1 MGKIFERRL
10 LSILNSDKPYVLC
23 EGLKGLEK
31 ESLRIDQK
39 GALSLSKHPSRL
51 GSALTSKFITTDFSE
66 ALLEFITPAVSSSW
80 EALSFLCDIHQ
91 FTYENIDDELLW
103 VLSMPCK
110 LDKNQE
116 IPLAQYGSSNIGQM
130 KTIYRNGLGL
140 RYGRNMQAIA
150 GIHFNYSLSKDFWP
164 IFQNIEHDQR
174 SIEDFRSSSYMALVR
189 NFKRFGWLV
198 LYLFGSSP
206 AFSKSFASL
215 VDNDMT
221 EYDKDTL
228 YQPYGTSLRMSDLGY
243 TSKVQASIN
252 ISVNN
257 LEDYVSDLREAI
269 ATTEG
274 SYVDLGLLA
283 DGNYQQLSLNKLQIE
298 NEYYS
303 SVRPKRM
310 ALSGERPTTALD
322 RGGVEYVE
330 IRSLDLN
337 AFDPVGINQNTLRF
351 MESFLIYCLLEDSP
365 EMTAREDKE
374 SMANHSATAN
384 YGRSPNL
391 MLQKDGKKISLK
403 NWSLMLMDNI
413 LEVAEMIDR
422 NNNCSDYKKSVEV
435 QIDLIQD
442 ADGTPSARFLQEL
455 HETKLDFAEY
465 GLLLAEKQKHY
476 FSDLMP
482 LNSKKNKLFR
492 DEATT
497 SILKQSEIESINQ
510 LPLNEYLA
518 DYFKT

>member
-1 MGKIFERRL
+1 MGKVFERRL
-10 LSILNSDKPYVLC
+10 LSILNSEKPHVLC
-23 EGLKGLEK
+23 GGLKGLEK
-31 ESLRIDQK
+31 ESLRIDQA
-39 GALSLSKHPSRL
+39 GALSLRKHPSRL

-91 FTYENIDDELLW
+91 FTYENIDDEMLW

-110 LDKNQE
+110 LDKKQE

-150 GIHFNYSLSKDFWP
+150 GIHFNYSLPKDFWP
-164 IFQNIEHDQR
+164 IFQNIEHDQQ
-174 SIEDFRSSSYMALVR
+174 SIEDFQSSSYMALIR

-206 AFSKSFASL
+206 AFSKSFDSL
-215 VDNDMT
+215 VDNGMR

-257 LEDYVSDLREAI
+257 LEDYINNLREAI
-269 ATTEG
+269 TTTES
-274 SYVDLGLLA
+274 SYADLGLLA
-283 DGNYQQLSLNKLQIE
+283 DGNYQQLSLSKLQIE

-303 SVRPKRM
+303 PVRPKRV
-310 ALSGERPTTALD
+310 ALSGERPTAALS
-322 RGGVEYVE
+322 RGGVEYIE

-337 AFDPVGINQNTLRF
+337 VFDPVGINQNTLRF

-365 EMTAREDKE
+365 EMTTNEDKE
-374 SMANHSATAN
+374 NMTNHTATAN
-384 YGRSPNL
+384 YGRSPNF
-391 MLQKDGKKISLK
+391 MLQQDGKKISLK
-403 NWSLMLMDNI
+403 SWSLMLMDNI
-413 LEVAEMIDR
+413 LQVAEMIDR
-422 NNNCSDYKKSVEV
+422 NNNCSDYKKSVQA
-435 QIDLIQD
+435 QIELIQD
-442 ADGTPSARFLQEL
+442 ASATPSARFIQEL

-465 GLLLAEKQKHY
+465 GLSLAEKQKNY
-476 FSDLMP
+476 FADLMP
-482 LNSKKNKLFR
+482 LNSKKSKLFR

-497 SILKQSEIESINQ
+497 SKLKQAEIESVDQ
-510 LPLNEYLA
+510 PPLNQYLK
-518 DYFKT
+518 DYFKS